1 MLTFD
6 DFDAWGEAVSGASL
20 RLACNGIEA
29 RQWTLGMLDL
39 GGVVLQVASEGS
51 GTICYGASTHPGT
64 ILFLP
69 LTLAGE
75 HVCNGRRLDSDT
87 LLAIPRGG
95 DFQIHVRPRAHSWCS
110 IALPFDVPHTR
121 SWIAG
126 SEGRV
131 PRLTRLVTSIAQSLI
146 NRPADTAA
154 HRRAGRAL
162 VAAASACLGEQRE
175 PRPQVGRPRLDRGDL
190 IRRAMVAIE
199 AHASTPAAGD
209 LARDLGVTSRT
220 LLRAFQEAFGVPP
233 KRFLLLRQL
242 HAVRRSLG
250 ESGSPDETVADV
262 LTRHGIWEF
271 GRFAARYRSHFGEL
285 PSHTR
290 RLSRR

>member
-20 RLACNGIEA
+20 RLACNGIET
-29 RQWTLGMLDL
+29 RRWTLGMLDL

-64 ILFLP
+64 LLFLP

-75 HVCNGRRLDSDT
+75 QVANGTPLDSGT
-87 LLAIPRGG
+87 LLAIPRGS
-95 DFQIHVRPRAHSWCS
+95 DFQIHVRRRAHSWCS
-110 IALPFDVPHTR
+110 IALPFDVPHPR
-121 SWIAG
+121 SWIAR
-126 SEGRV
+126 SEGGV
-131 PRLTRLVTSIAQSLI
+131 PRLKRLVTSIAQSLI
-146 NRPADTAA
+146 DRPSATAA
-154 HRRAGRAL
+154 HRGAGRAL

-199 AHASTPAAGD
+199 GHASTPAAGD

-262 LTRHGIWEF
+262 LTQHGIWEF
-271 GRFAARYRSHFGEL
+271 GRFASRYRSHFGEL
-285 PSHTR
+285 PSHTWR
-290 RLSRR
+290 RSRR

>member
-20 RLACNGIEA
+20 RLACNGIET
-29 RQWTLGMLDL
+29 RRWTLGMLDL
-39 GGVVLQVASEGS
+39 GGVVVQVASEGA

-75 HVCNGRRLDSDT
+75 QICNGRPLDADT

-95 DFQIHVRPRAHSWCS
+95 DFQIHVRRRAHAWCS
-110 IALPFDVPHTR
+110 IALPFDVPHAR
-121 SWIAG
+121 SWIAR
-126 SEGRV
+126 SEGGV
-131 PRLTRLVTSIAQSLI
+131 PRLTRLVTSITRSLMD
-146 NRPADTAA
+146 RPSDTAA

-162 VAAASACLGEQRE
+162 AAAATLCLGEQGE

-190 IRRAMVAIE
+190 IRRAMVTIE
-199 AHASTPAAGD
+199 GQVATPAAGD

-250 ESGSPDETVADV
+250 APGSSDETVADV
-262 LTRHGIWEF
+262 LTQHGIWEF
-271 GRFAARYRSHFGEL
+271 GRFASRYRTHFGEL
-285 PSHTR
+285 PSHTWR
-290 RLSRR
+290 RSRR

>member
-1 MLTFD
+1 
-6 DFDAWGEAVSGASL
+6 
-20 RLACNGIEA
+20 
-29 RQWTLGMLDL
+29 MLDL
-39 GGVVLQVASEGS
+39 GGVALQVAFEGA

-75 HVCNGRRLDSDT
+75 QICNGRRLDSDT

-95 DFQIHVRPRAHSWCS
+95 DFQIHVRRRAHAWCS
-110 IALPFDVPHTR
+110 IALPFDVPHAR
-121 SWIAG
+121 SWIAR
-126 SEGRV
+126 SEGGV

-146 NRPADTAA
+146 DRPADTAA
-154 HRRAGRAL
+154 HRGAGRAL
-162 VAAASACLGEQRE
+162 VAAASACLGEAQE

-190 IRRAMVAIE
+190 IRRAMVTIE
-199 AHASTPAAGD
+199 GQASTPAAGD

-262 LTRHGIWEF
+262 LTQHGIWEF
-271 GRFAARYRSHFGEL
+271 GRFASRYRTHFGEL
-285 PSHTR
+285 PSHTWR
-290 RLSRR
+290 RSRR